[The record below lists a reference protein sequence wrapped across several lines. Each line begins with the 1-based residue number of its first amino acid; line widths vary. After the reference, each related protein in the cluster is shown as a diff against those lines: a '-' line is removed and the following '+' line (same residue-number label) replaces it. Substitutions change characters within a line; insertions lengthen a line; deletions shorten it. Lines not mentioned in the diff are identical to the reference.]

1 MPQWL
6 ILTLCLVG
14 ACGTVIGVVFLRQ
27 RRVGDQDDPSET
39 PDVIEYMTMM
49 IGVVY
54 AIVLG
59 LAIAGVWEA
68 RNAADETVQREAQ
81 ALHEVDVRVQVYPE
95 EARDRIREDV
105 RAYVR
110 HTLEVEWP
118 HMVEHGELTHRGD
131 RLLETLRR
139 DAMELPVESPRAV
152 QAYQGVVDRVA
163 AVDEARTQRAAEASP
178 TMPTVVWF
186 GLVGGGVLSIGM
198 VFALQIQ
205 RSRREMVLAGL
216 FSALVVFLVFLVW
229 HFDAPFERGLTDP
242 QEAFTTLFPGASG
255 GA

>member
-6 ILTLCLVG
+6 VLLLCMLA
-14 ACGTVIGVVFLRQ
+14 ACAAVIGVVFLRQ
-27 RRVGDQDDPSET
+27 RRVGEEDDPSQT

-81 ALHEVDVRVQVYPE
+81 ALHEIHERAQVYPE
-95 EARDRIREDV
+95 RDRQLIRQDV

-110 HTLEVEWP
+110 HTVGDEWTF
-118 HMVEHGELTHRGD
+118 MVRQGELTARGD
-131 RLLETLRR
+131 RLLDELRGDVLAVR
-139 DAMELPVESPRAV
+139 PESTRAV
-152 QAYQGVVDRVA
+152 QAYQGIVDQVARVDA
-163 AVDEARTQRAAEASP
+163 ARVQRAAQASP

-186 GLVGGGVLSIGM
+186 GLIGGGALSVGM

-205 RSRREMVLAGL
+205 RSRREMMLAGL
-216 FSALVVFLVFLVW
+216 FCALTVFLVFLVW
-229 HFDAPFERGLTDP
+229 HFDSPFERGLDRPT
-242 QEAFTTLFPGASG
+242 EAYTALFPHTG
-255 GA
+255 